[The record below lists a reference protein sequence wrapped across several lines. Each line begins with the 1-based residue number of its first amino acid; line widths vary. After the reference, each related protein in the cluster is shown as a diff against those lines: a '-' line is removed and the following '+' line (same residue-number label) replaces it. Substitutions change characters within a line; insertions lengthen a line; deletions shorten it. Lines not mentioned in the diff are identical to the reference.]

1 MGLLEQM
8 LFKRLSNSDIRCFL
22 MIPCSHSSVFVPV
35 RTHLM
40 GICLFKGLC
49 KDGAVQVALLGAE
62 AVVDVGLLHPPDPTS
77 AAPTPPAWPALC
89 AADMLW
95 EGWRVMD
102 DWRTGSLLRS
112 LLQNPGPCA
121 RGACQCQAALSL
133 FCVLLLET
141 QPISVSLWEE
151 RSWAGWL
158 ARSLP
163 LGSVHTRLPPA
174 YVLGVNAASF
184 TPVISVVL
192 PWAVPDALGELK
204 IWMSAHTPPRV
215 SGV

>member
-35 RTHLM
+35 RMHLM
-40 GICLFKGLC
+40 GICLFKGLY

-62 AVVDVGLLHPPDPTS
+62 AVVDVALLHPPDPTS
-77 AAPTPPAWPALC
+77 AAPTPPTWPALC
-89 AADMLW
+89 TADMLW

-102 DWRTGSLLRS
+102 DWRMGSLLRS

-141 QPISVSLWEE
+141 
-151 RSWAGWL
+151 
-158 ARSLP
+158 
-163 LGSVHTRLPPA
+163 
-174 YVLGVNAASF
+174 
-184 TPVISVVL
+184 
-192 PWAVPDALGELK
+192 
-204 IWMSAHTPPRV
+204 
-215 SGV
+215 